1 MSTLNCA
8 TNKSLATFLS
18 SYLPNF
24 SQCTTTLYVCMYK
37 HIVCAC
43 THIIYSYVSVVR
55 VCVLTPRVYVNS
67 GHLFCIDGVNGSPC
81 LSVCVCAS
89 PVCLSALLFQTEFT
103 ESSESVECLA
113 YWIPYTAVLSP
124 QVLATAAFKYVHIIF
139 NVPPVVVAVAVAGSS
154 TQAVNITC
162 LHGNLLVTA
171 HIIHNAWLTNTLPH
185 THNTVCVLEALH
197 SIDIEIYCDCNVNQ
211 SSSAKTKWVYGRRT
225 SICWLSVRFV
235 SVVCV
240 DSRVTLCACVC
251 VRLYTLCKIGTEKV
265 A

>member
-8 TNKSLATFLS
+8 TNKSSSSFSLS

-24 SQCTTTLYVCMYK
+24 SQCATTPYICISIWYVPAPTSPTVTFLLC
-37 HIVCAC
+37 VC
-43 THIIYSYVSVVR
+43 

-185 THNTVCVLEALH
+185 THTHTQH
-197 SIDIEIYCDCNVNQ
+197 SMCFR
-211 SSSAKTKWVYGRRT
+211 SSTFDRHWNLL
-225 SICWLSVRFV
+225 WL
-235 SVVCV
+235 
-240 DSRVTLCACVC
+240 
-251 VRLYTLCKIGTEKV
+251 
-265 A
+265 